1 MFEDSPA
8 VGLVV
13 LAAMS
18 TGAAA
23 PLRPAWGS
31 VGGEITLPG
40 DRLAREEEPER
51 SLEIS
56 GSDLVAE
63 ETL

>member
-8 VGLVV
+8 VGLVA
-13 LAAMS
+13 LAA
-18 TGAAA
+18 TVAAA
-23 PLRPAWGS
+23 SLRPAWGS

-40 DRLAREEEPER
+40 GRLAKEEEPES